1 MFFCYCC
8 CCLLLLLNI
17 QTDDDADDDDDD
29 DDDDDQSSSVGLC
42 MYIGLHKYIGP
53 YTLSGYDLCQLGYL

>member
-1 MFFCYCC
+1 
-8 CCLLLLLNI
+8 LLLLNI